1 MNSFTGIFRQH
12 FQSTMLCPYIDLSP
26 PPPIN
31 FSRALPHVPST
42 SGKPC
47 YHFLFNLHDCTTW
60 KSLSENFKNRSRNA
74 TEMNWYYYKYY
85 CYYSIINSAILY
97 FSVSFTNDQNARPFK
112 QKMVPTLLFV
122 TERTLLLWLKNFMS
136 LPKRFVWPPFSHSR
150 SSFYEWWSKNNMCS
164 HVENTI
170 WGSLSEAPSS
180 FYFLGIQ
187 TCSNIPFT
195 VRF

>member
-1 MNSFTGIFRQH
+1 
-12 FQSTMLCPYIDLSP
+12 MLCPCIDLSP
-26 PPPIN
+26 PIFQFFKSPPPCSQHLWETLLSFPFQFARLYYIEV
-31 FSRALPHVPST
+31 FIRKFQ
-42 SGKPC
+42 KP
-47 YHFLFNLHDCTTW
+47 
-60 KSLSENFKNRSRNA
+60 FKKRHWN
-74 TEMNWYYYKYY
+74 ELILLYY
-85 CYYSIINSAILY
+85 CYYSIINSVILY

-136 LPKRFVWPPFSHSR
+136 LPKHFVWPPFSHSK

-170 WGSLSEAPSS
+170 GGSLSEAPSS

-187 TCSNIPFT
+187 TCSNIPFI